1 MNCVSAA
8 VNLGITIHSYF
19 LLSVVSYLKKKRS
32 KFICILEL
40 LLSWS
45 HDRVVL
51 EITYLNIEGFCF
63 SRVMKTSHI
72 NSIFVVKLENL
83 VDSKNRHSVSPLLLF
98 AKMQAL

>member
-1 MNCVSAA
+1 M
-8 VNLGITIHSYF
+8 
-19 LLSVVSYLKKKRS
+19 
-32 KFICILEL
+32 
-40 LLSWS
+40 
-45 HDRVVL
+45 L